1 MTTSSSTSPTQRRL
15 VWGVRILL
23 ALAFGAAGVAKLAG
37 AAQMV
42 QVFDAVGIGQWFRS
56 VTGVVEVL
64 GAVLLLVPAT
74 GFLGGLLLTG
84 TMVGAVATHLVL
96 IGGSAVPALTL
107 GLLSAFVAWRERPAS
122 VLGFR
127 FSSARTSQERA

>member
-1 MTTSSSTSPTQRRL
+1 MASSSSTSSTQRRI

-37 AAQMV
+37 VPQMV
-42 QVFDAVGIGQWFRS
+42 QVFDAIGFGQWFRYL
-56 VTGVVEVL
+56 TGTVEVA

-74 GFLGGLLLTG
+74 GFLGGLLLTA

-96 IGGSAVPALTL
+96 IGGNPAPAIVL

-122 VLGFR
+122 G
-127 FSSARTSQERA
+127 SSTLKTGRAA